1 MAAEKVDQ
9 SEQNSTI
16 AIYPHHDEAL
26 KAVQAL
32 QEAGYDSDHVS
43 IVGKGVRNVKEIQ
56 GWVDNGNEAGHF
68 GSWGAFWGAMSGW
81 LMLGFVW
88 LPGIG
93 WVAAGGWLAATLI
106 GAGLGAGLG
115 ALIGLGVPKDQVAV
129 YEDELK
135 ADRYLV
141 IVHGTEESIH
151 HATDILNSADALTV
165 RAYVRGVPVPH
176 KES

>member
-1 MAAEKVDQ
+1 MADKEVDVA
-9 SEQNSTI
+9 EQNSTI

-26 KAVQAL
+26 KALKAL
-32 QEAGYDSDHVS
+32 QDAGYDPSHVS
-43 IVGKGVRNVKEIQ
+43 VVGKGVKNVKEIQ
-56 GWVDNGNEAGHF
+56 GWVDSGNEAGHF
-68 GSWGAFWGAMSGW
+68 GGWGAFWGAMTGW
-81 LMLGFVW
+81 LLLGFVW

-93 WVAAGGWLAATLI
+93 WVAAGGWLAATLV

-141 IVHGTEESIH
+141 IVHGTKESINQ
-151 HATDILNSADALTV
+151 ATDILNNADAISV
-165 RAYVRGVPVPH
+165 RAYVQPTPV
-176 KES
+176 S